1 MYLGVNMPALS
12 LPLLTDLHVH
22 LRQDD
27 LLARVAPY
35 TDHCCAYALVMPNL
49 TPPVTTPERLI
60 AYRGALSKQLKH
72 STPLMTFKL
81 LAHTT
86 PEMVRALRDAGAV
99 AGKLYPEGVT
109 TNSQDGIGREC
120 LLQPQNYPLFL
131 DALGEMERLDMVLCL
146 HGEMPGAFCL
156 DRERELLPFVAWL
169 VDTFPKL
176 RVVLEHITTAEAAR
190 LVADASG
197 RGKRLAA
204 TITAHHLM
212 LTLDD
217 VIGDKLR
224 PHHFCK
230 PIAKRPEDVEALWS
244 VVRHPAF
251 FLGSDSAPH
260 RVRDK
265 ECAEGCAGVF
275 TAPVLPEVL
284 ATLFEARDAL
294 DVLPEFV
301 SRRGNAFYGLR
312 QPDTTLRLVKDS
324 WRVPEQCGGVVPLL
338 AGQGLAWRSE

>member
-1 MYLGVNMPALS
+1 MTHFTLPSLS
-12 LPLLTDLHVH
+12 DLHVH

-35 TDHCCAYALVMPNL
+35 TDRCCAYALVMPNL

-60 AYRGALSKQLKH
+60 AYLDSLKKH
-72 STPLMTFKL
+72 LKRTTPLLTFKL
-81 LAHTT
+81 LAQTT

-120 LLQPQNYPLFL
+120 LLRPQDVPRFL
-131 DALGEMERLDMVLCL
+131 DALHEMERLDLALCL
-146 HGEMPGAFCL
+146 HGEMPGTFCL
-156 DRERELLPFVAWL
+156 DREHEFLPFVAWL
-169 VDTFPKL
+169 VDAFPKL

-190 LVADASG
+190 LVKDASD

-230 PIAKRPEDVEALWS
+230 PIAKRPQDVEALWA

-251 FLGSDSAPH
+251 FLGSDTAPH
-260 RVRDK
+260 LVPDK

-275 TAPVLPEVL
+275 SAPVLPEVL
-284 ATLFEARDAL
+284 ASLFEARDAL
-294 DVLPEFV
+294 DALPDFV
-301 SRRGNAFYGLR
+301 AGRGNAFYGLR
-312 QPDTTLRLVKDS
+312 EQNATLRLVKQE
-324 WRVPEQCGGVVPLL
+324 WRVPDQCGGVVPYL
-338 AGQGLAWRSE
+338 AGRQLAWRTD

>member
-1 MYLGVNMPALS
+1 MAILA
-12 LPLLTDLHVH
+12 LPLLSDLHVH

-35 TDHCCAYALVMPNL
+35 TDRCCAYALAMPNL
-49 TPPVTTPERLI
+49 TPPVTTADELI
-60 AYRGALSKQLKH
+60 AYRDSLSTHLKRT
-72 STPLMTFKL
+72 TPLMTFKL
-81 LAHTT
+81 LARTT
-86 PEMVRALRDAGAV
+86 AQLVRALHHAGAT

-120 LLQPQNYPLFL
+120 LLHPSDFPHFL
-131 DALGEMERLDMVLCL
+131 DALAEMERCNLVLCL

-156 DRERELLPFVAWL
+156 DREREFLPFVAWL
-169 VDTFPKL
+169 IDAYPKL
-176 RVVLEHITTAEAAR
+176 RVVLEHITTAEAAG
-190 LVADASG
+190 LVTDAHG

-230 PIAKRPEDVEALWS
+230 PIAKRPEDVEALWA
-244 VVRHPAF
+244 VVCHPAF
-251 FLGSDSAPH
+251 FLGSDTAPH
-260 RVRDK
+260 LVQDK

-275 TAPVLPEVL
+275 TAPVLPEIL
-284 ATLFEARDAL
+284 ATLFEKRDLLAAL
-294 DVLPEFV
+294 AEFV
-301 SRRGNAFYGLR
+301 AGRGNAFYGL
-312 QPDTTLRLVKDS
+312 QSADTMLRLVRET
-324 WRVPEQCGGVVPLL
+324 WHVPAACSGVVPFC
-338 AGQGLAWRSE
+338 AGQALSWRLE